1 MSTDHTISPAWRSIT
16 LPAIN
21 SPLNKQAWI
30 RNLGNDS
37 DKKFDGIIDGI
48 TNGFEIIPSETVLE
62 KVETSNYK
70 SATTSQFRNK
80 VETKFAKRLAKAIM
94 L

>member
-1 MSTDHTISPAWRSIT
+1 
-16 LPAIN
+16 
-21 SPLNKQAWI
+21 LNKQAWI

-37 DKKFDGIIDGI
+37 DRKFDGIIDGI

-62 KVETSNYK
+62 KAETSNYK